1 MSSHLFL
8 IIFTSSNSKKNAEKR
23 LSGSHYPNVKKGS
36 LQFTKKGQPNS
47 GMVTMTIDL

>member
-1 MSSHLFL
+1 MSSLLFL
-8 IIFTSSNSKKNAEKR
+8 FSLTISSSKKNAEKR

-47 GMVTMTIDL
+47 GMVTLTIDY